1 MDSPCSQNDWNASR
15 QSLPGVEEVYMCI
28 PTFREPGPDGDL
40 RIDDLEL
47 GSESGGILSYAE
59 HGKKRRRVGICQEV
73 SKTIVKKCLHRSR
86 KGISIRSRPFDFKRF
101 EKCDSSF

>member
-28 PTFREPGPDGDL
+28 HTFREPGPDGDL

-47 GSESGGILSYAE
+47 
-59 HGKKRRRVGICQEV
+59 
-73 SKTIVKKCLHRSR
+73 
-86 KGISIRSRPFDFKRF
+86 
-101 EKCDSSF
+101 